1 MKVFIT
7 GASGLVGSNCLKYFK
22 QQGWDAIGTYFSYQA
37 KDTFY
42 FDTLNPSNPENY
54 DVYGFNP
61 DVILHCGA
69 LTHVDL
75 CEDEPEVSYQQT
87 VVSTQN
93 MLEIAKKCQAKFIFI
108 STDYIY
114 DGINGPY
121 HEDASVNPLSI
132 YGQHKL
138 EGEKLVESSGLD
150 FITIR
155 INNVYGD
162 EERGK
167 NFVARIVSQIL
178 EGKDLMLKLPSDQY
192 STPVN
197 AWDISRCLYLLI
209 QDKKQGFYH
218 ISSTDYMSRIQL
230 SLTILKYFP
239 KAKFTLIPMT
249 TDQLNQKAARPLQGG
264 LKNHKFM
271 NEYPDFCF
279 STVDDYIKK
288 FI

>member
-22 QQGWDAIGTYFSYQA
+22 QQGWSVVGTYYSYHA
-37 KDTFY
+37 NDTFY

-75 CEDEPEVSYQQT
+75 CEDEPEMSYQQT

-93 MLEIAKKCQAKFIFI
+93 MLEIAKKCHSKFIFI

-121 HEDASVNPLSI
+121 HEDAPINPLSI
-132 YGQHKL
+132 YGKHKL
-138 EGEKLVESSGLD
+138 EGEKLVESSRLD

-167 NFVARIVSQIL
+167 NFVARIVFQIL
-178 EGKDLMLKLPSDQY
+178 EGKELMLKLPSDQY

-197 AWDISRCLYLLI
+197 AWDIARCLYLLI

-239 KAKFTLIPMT
+239 KAKYTLIPIT
-249 TDQLNQKAARPLQGG
+249 TAELNQKAARPLQGG

>member
-7 GASGLVGSNCLKYFK
+7 GASGLVGGNCMSYFK
-22 QQGWDAIGTYFSYQA
+22 KMGWEVVGTYFSYPA
-37 KDTFY
+37 KNTVY
-42 FDTLNPSNPENY
+42 YDTLNVSNPENF
-54 DVYGFNP
+54 DVKTFKP
-61 DVILHCGA
+61 DVVLHCGA

-75 CEDEPEVSYQQT
+75 CEDEPEMSHQQT
-87 VVSTQN
+87 VVSTKN
-93 MLEIAKKCQAKFIFI
+93 MLQVAKENNSKFIFI

-114 DGINGPY
+114 DGIDGPY
-121 HEDASVNPLSI
+121 SEEAPINPLSL
-132 YGQHKL
+132 YGKHKL
-138 EGEKLVESSGLD
+138 EAENLVSSSGLD

-167 NFVARIVSQIL
+167 NFVSRIVSQLI
-178 EGKDLMLKLPSDQY
+178 EGKELVLKLPSDQY

-197 AWDISRCLYLLI
+197 AADVARCLYLLI
-209 QDKKQGFYH
+209 NDQKSGVYH

-239 KAKFTLIPMT
+239 SAKYQLIPLT
-249 TDQLNQKAARPLQGG
+249 TEEMNQKALRPLQGG

-279 STVDDYIKK
+279 STVDDYISN
-288 FI
+288 F

>member
-22 QQGWDAIGTYFSYQA
+22 QQGWNVVGTYFSYHA
-37 KDTFY
+37 NDTFY
-42 FDTLNPSNPENY
+42 FDTLNPENYENY

-75 CEDEPEVSYQQT
+75 CEDEPEMSYQQT

-93 MLEIAKKCQAKFIFI
+93 MLEIAKKCHSKFIFI

-114 DGINGPY
+114 DGISGPY
-121 HEDASVNPLSI
+121 HEDALVNPLSI
-132 YGQHKL
+132 YGKHKL
-138 EGEKLVESSGLD
+138 EAEKLVETSGLD

-167 NFVARIVSQIL
+167 NFVSRIVSQIV
-178 EGKDLMLKLPSDQY
+178 EGKELMLKLPSDQY

-197 AWDISRCLYLLI
+197 AWDIARCLCFLI
-209 QDKKQGFYH
+209 RDKKIGFYH

-239 KAKFTLIPMT
+239 KAKYTLIPMT
-249 TDQLNQKAARPLQGG
+249 TSELNQKAARPLQGG

-279 STVDDYIKK
+279 STVDDYIRK
-288 FI
+288 FN

>member
-7 GASGLVGSNCLKYFK
+7 GASGLVGNNCQRYFS
-22 QQGWDAIGTYFSYQA
+22 QMGWNVIGTYYSFQA
-37 KDTFY
+37 KDTVY
-42 FDTLNPSNPENY
+42 FDTLNPDNPENF
-54 DVYGFNP
+54 DVMSFKP
-61 DVILHCGA
+61 DIILHCGA

-75 CEDEPEVSYQQT
+75 CEEKPEISYRQT
-87 VVSTQN
+87 VTSTKN
-93 MLEIAKKCQAKFIFI
+93 LIEIAKKLGSKIIFI

-114 DGINGPY
+114 DGKDGPY
-121 HEDASVNPLSI
+121 HEDAPVFPLSV
-132 YGQHKL
+132 YGEHKL
-138 EGEKLVESSGLD
+138 EGEKLVEQSGLD

-167 NFVARIVSQIL
+167 NFVARILSQIL
-178 EGKDLMLKLPSDQY
+178 EGKELTLKLPSDQY

-197 AWDISRCLYLLI
+197 AMDVARCLYLLI
-209 QDKKQGFYH
+209 KDGKKGIYH

-239 KAKFTLIPMT
+239 EAKYQLIPMT
-249 TDQLNQKAARPLQGG
+249 TAEMKQPANRPLQGG

-279 STVDDYIKK
+279 STVDDYIRK
-288 FI
+288 FT